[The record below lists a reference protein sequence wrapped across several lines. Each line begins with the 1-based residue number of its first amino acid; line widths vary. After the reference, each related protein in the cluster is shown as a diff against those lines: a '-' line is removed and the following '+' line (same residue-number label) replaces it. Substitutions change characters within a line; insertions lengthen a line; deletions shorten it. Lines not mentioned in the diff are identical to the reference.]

1 MPEPGAPSGPSVAP
15 GSVGTPGRELTAG
28 ALLQVFGGGKGLFDS
43 SVPSAVF
50 VLVRLLA
57 SLNTAIVAA
66 VVAGL
71 LVVAV
76 RRVRGEPLQQAFS
89 GFFGLLVAV
98 LISRST
104 GTGKGFFLPGI
115 LLTAISGVAFGISL
129 LARRPAVGLALAG
142 FDERF
147 AGWRDEPLLR
157 RACSRATFVWMLSFF
172 LRAAVA
178 TTVALSVGD
187 GAGDNVLL
195 LVVINAVKWPVIIGS
210 ALYTVAVVKAAD
222 AAVLARHNAPPA

>member
-1 MPEPGAPSGPSVAP
+1 MPEQLEPRPATTAP
-15 GSVGTPGRELTAG
+15 GKELTAG

-43 SVPSAVF
+43 SVPSLVF
-50 VLVRLLA
+50 VLVRLFA
-57 SLNTAIVAA
+57 SLNGAILAS

-71 LVVAV
+71 LVVLL
-76 RRVRGEPLQQAFS
+76 RSVRGESLQQAFS
-89 GFFGLLVAV
+89 GFFGLLLAV

-115 LLTAISGVAFGISL
+115 LLTAGSGVAFGISL
-129 LARRPAVGLALAG
+129 LARRPAIGLALAG

-147 AGWRDEPLLR
+147 AAWRDEPLLL
-157 RACSRATFVWMLSFF
+157 RACSRSTFVWMVSFF
-172 LRAAVA
+172 VRAGVA

-187 GAGDNVLL
+187 GARDNIVL
-195 LVVINAVKWPVIIGS
+195 LVVINAVKWPLIIGS

-222 AAVLARHNAPPA
+222 AAVQARDSAAA